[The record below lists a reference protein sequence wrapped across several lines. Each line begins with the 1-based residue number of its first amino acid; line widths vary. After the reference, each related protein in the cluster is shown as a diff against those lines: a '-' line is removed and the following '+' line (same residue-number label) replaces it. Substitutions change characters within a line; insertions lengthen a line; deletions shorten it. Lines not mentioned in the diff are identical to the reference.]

1 MFGLTSL
8 LLNVCTCCRIEY
20 APEKP
25 EWQQEKHR
33 FYVELP
39 GMHVRLHSHTW
50 QEVVELLNNSYSL
63 IEALSYMQTPSCL

>member
-1 MFGLTSL
+1 MTL
-8 LLNVCTCCRIEY
+8 LCNAYRIEY

-39 GMHVRLHSHTW
+39 GTHTPVRMADIGQS
-50 QEVVELLNNSYSL
+50 
-63 IEALSYMQTPSCL
+63 

>member
-1 MFGLTSL
+1 MFGLTSPL
-8 LLNVCTCCRIEY
+8 TDVCTCYRIEY

-39 GMHVRLHSHTW
+39 GNACEIAKSR
-50 QEVVELLNNSYSL
+50 
-63 IEALSYMQTPSCL
+63 IA

>member
-1 MFGLTSL
+1 MTL
-8 LLNVCTCCRIEY
+8 LCDAHRIEY

-39 GMHVRLHSHTW
+39 GTHT
-50 QEVVELLNNSYSL
+50 QVVLTDIGQS
-63 IEALSYMQTPSCL
+63 